1 MPTANCLTSDG
12 LTLHTEHALPEGDPK
27 AVVLLVHG
35 YGEHSGRYA
44 HVIDRLV
51 RGGYAVYTLDHRGHG
66 KSEGVRAYC
75 DYMEQ
80 FVDDLK
86 LYFDPITAAYP
97 NQKHFVVGHS
107 MGALISLAFTQ
118 RYQSQI
124 DALVI
129 SGAPVIPDA
138 DVSRALVLLGS
149 ILTRITP
156 KLHLLSDGGKGL
168 LSSDPQIDIA
178 WDNDPLTNKKPM
190 RVRLG
195 VEINKMA
202 RDVRAHLA
210 DLRLPI
216 LILHGAE
223 DKRVNP
229 SGSQLAYD
237 RVSSADKTLKLY
249 PAMRH
254 EIMNEIGKEGVLDEI
269 VAWLDRHALAE
280 ARTVGSGL
288 RGQVNGAN

>member
-1 MPTANCLTSDG
+1 MPTASCLTSDG
-12 LTLHTEHALPEGDPK
+12 LTLHTEHALPDGDPK

-44 HVIDRLV
+44 HVIARLV
-51 RGGYAVYTLDHRGHG
+51 RDSYAVYTLDHRGHG
-66 KSEGVRAYC
+66 KSEGARAYC

-86 LYFDPITAAYP
+86 GYFDQITAEHP
-97 NQKHFVVGHS
+97 EKQHFVVGHS
-107 MGALISLAFTQ
+107 MGALISLAFTL
-118 RYQSQI
+118 RYQNEI
-124 DALVI
+124 DGLVI

-138 DVSRALVLLGS
+138 DVSRALVLLGNV
-149 ILTRITP
+149 LTHVAP

-168 LSSDPQIDIA
+168 LSRDPQIDIL

-195 VEINKMA
+195 VEINRMA
-202 RDVRAHLA
+202 RDVRAHFA
-210 DLRLPI
+210 DLHLPM

-223 DKRVNP
+223 DRRVNP

-237 RVSSADKTLKLY
+237 QVSSADKTLKLY
-249 PAMRH
+249 PGMRH

-269 VAWLDRHALAE
+269 VGWLDAHLEGSMNQQQAE
-280 ARTVGSGL
+280 RETH
-288 RGQVNGAN
+288 GA

>member
-1 MPTANCLTSDG
+1 MPSISCYTSDG
-12 LTLHTEHALPEGDPK
+12 LMLYTEHVLPESDSK

-44 HVIDRLV
+44 HVIARLASA
-51 RGGYAVYTLDHRGHG
+51 GYAVYTLDQRGHG
-66 KSEGVRAYC
+66 KSGGVRAYC
-75 DYMEQ
+75 DTMEQ

-86 LYFDPITAAYP
+86 LYFDQITTAHP
-97 NQKHFVVGHS
+97 DQKVFVIGHS

-124 DALVI
+124 EGLVI

-138 DVSRALVLLGS
+138 DVSPLLVLIGTVLN
-149 ILTRITP
+149 RIVP

-168 LSSDPQIDIA
+168 LSSDPQIDIL
-178 WDNDPLTNKKPM
+178 WDQDPLTNKKPM

-202 RDVRAHLA
+202 RDVRERLA
-210 DLRLPI
+210 EMRLPM

-229 SGSQLAYD
+229 HDSQYTYD
-237 RVSSADKTLKLY
+237 HVASPDKTLKLY
-249 PAMRH
+249 PGMRH

-269 VAWLDRHALAE
+269 VAWLDAHLPGTTEPTA
-280 ARTVGSGL
+280 SG
-288 RGQVNGAN
+288 GKISAAK